1 MCEGG
6 RLFKS
11 CVIGLNGDFIIM
23 IKASIILIS
32 RTNRWLEHGSQGK
45 AKAVLWSHGKF
56 LGRRKQGV
64 IGISLII
71 GIPISLKKKRKVTIF

>member
-11 CVIGLNGDFIIM
+11 RLIGLNGYFIIM
-23 IKASIILIS
+23 IKASIMLIS

-45 AKAVLWSHGKF
+45 AKVVLWSHGKF

-64 IGISLII
+64 IGLSLII